1 MNKLRALPNTTN
13 SAQIAVEDALFL
25 QIGVLI
31 IIQIV
36 KDATLEAGVRT
47 KDDAAVFAAIG
58 Y

>member
-31 IIQIV
+31 IQVV

>member
-31 IIQIV
+31 IQAV